1 MEGVVVGAEFLSN
14 LPYFKIS
21 QYFQDQ
27 SRQNGILCK

>member
-1 MEGVVVGAEFLSN
+1 MLLMEGVVVGAEFLSN

-27 SRQNGILCK
+27 SR

>member
-1 MEGVVVGAEFLSN
+1 MLLMEGEVVGAEFLSN

-27 SRQNGILCK
+27 SR